1 MHKTFFILVL
11 LLLPTILVNGEDDP
25 LIRLAQ
31 LYNQEQSP
39 VYRIDFIIIKN
50 LIIDDID
57 KEEKWPELNELIL
70 NNNLIELSEKP
81 QLLIDKSFLN
91 VQNPKK
97 DDPINYRISSPTTLI
112 PEKKKNYEKVNS
124 PIAPRFYEKIILS
137 SPIDPVLKKLRLSKG
152 YRVLFESSWYQP
164 VLKQEISY
172 PVYIEAFDKK
182 NKIYGELKIYKD
194 KYLHSE
200 IIIRFSNQTD
210 QSVIKQ
216 DIKTRNFNEILESL
230 YPKKKLAAQNDK
242 YWIKTILSQIKI
254 RFESLKKDNS
264 NLQVIKINN
273 DNEPI
278 KTDLY
283 EDLFELREERKIE
296 ENEFHYIDHPYFGV
310 LVRISSLN

>member
-1 MHKTFFILVL
+1 MHKIFFIFFFL
-11 LLLPTILVNGEDDP
+11 LLSTILVNGEDDP

-31 LYNQEQSP
+31 QYNQEQSP
-39 VYRIDFIIIKN
+39 VYRIDFIVIKN

-57 KEEKWPELNELIL
+57 KEEKWPELNDLIL

-81 QLLIDKSFLN
+81 ELLIDRRFLN
-91 VQNPKK
+91 VKNPEKS
-97 DDPINYRISSPTTLI
+97 DSINYQITPPTTLI
-112 PEKKKNYEKVNS
+112 LEKEKNYEKVNS
-124 PIAPRFYEKIILS
+124 PIALRFYEKIILS
-137 SPIDPVLKKLRLSKG
+137 SPINPVLKKLRLSKG

-172 PVYIEAFDKK
+172 PVYIEAFDNK

-210 QSVIKQ
+210 QLVIKK

-230 YPKKKLAAQNDK
+230 YPKKKLATHNNK

-264 NLQVIKINN
+264 NLKVIKINN
-273 DNEPI
+273 DYEPI
-278 KTDLY
+278 KTNLF

-310 LVRISSLN
+310 LIRISSLN

>member
-1 MHKTFFILVL
+1 MHKIFFILFF

-25 LIRLAQ
+25 LMRLAQ

-39 VYRIDFIIIKN
+39 VYRIDFIVIKN
-50 LIIDDID
+50 LIIDNID
-57 KEEKWPELNELIL
+57 KQEKWPELNELIL

-81 QLLIDKSFLN
+81 VLLIDRRFLN
-91 VQNPKK
+91 VKNPEKS
-97 DDPINYRISSPTTLI
+97 DSINYQITPPTSLI
-112 PEKKKNYEKVNS
+112 LEKEKNYEKVNS
-124 PIAPRFYEKIILS
+124 PTAPRFYEKIILS
-137 SPIDPVLKKLRLSKG
+137 SPINPVLKKLRLSKG

-172 PVYIEAFDKK
+172 PVYIEAFDNKD
-182 NKIYGELKIYKD
+182 KIYGELKIYKD

-210 QSVIKQ
+210 QSVIKK

-230 YPKKKLAAQNDK
+230 YPKKKLATNNNK

-264 NLQVIKINN
+264 NLKVIKINN
-273 DNEPI
+273 DYEPI
-278 KTDLY
+278 ETDLF

-310 LVRISSLN
+310 LIRISSLN

>member
-1 MHKTFFILVL
+1 M
-11 LLLPTILVNGEDDP
+11 
-25 LIRLAQ
+25 
-31 LYNQEQSP
+31 
-39 VYRIDFIIIKN
+39 
-50 LIIDDID
+50 
-57 KEEKWPELNELIL
+57 
-70 NNNLIELSEKP
+70 
-81 QLLIDKSFLN
+81 
-91 VQNPKK
+91 
-97 DDPINYRISSPTTLI
+97 
-112 PEKKKNYEKVNS
+112 
-124 PIAPRFYEKIILS
+124 
-137 SPIDPVLKKLRLSKG
+137 
-152 YRVLFESSWYQP
+152 
-164 VLKQEISY
+164 
-172 PVYIEAFDKK
+172 YIEAFDKK

-216 DIKTRNFNEILESL
+216 DIKTRNFNEILERL
-230 YPKKKLAAQNDK
+230 YPKKKLAVKNDK

-283 EDLFELREERKIE
+283 EDLFELREERKIK

>member
-1 MHKTFFILVL
+1 
-11 LLLPTILVNGEDDP
+11 
-25 LIRLAQ
+25 
-31 LYNQEQSP
+31 
-39 VYRIDFIIIKN
+39 
-50 LIIDDID
+50 
-57 KEEKWPELNELIL
+57 
-70 NNNLIELSEKP
+70 
-81 QLLIDKSFLN
+81 
-91 VQNPKK
+91 
-97 DDPINYRISSPTTLI
+97 
-112 PEKKKNYEKVNS
+112 
-124 PIAPRFYEKIILS
+124 
-137 SPIDPVLKKLRLSKG
+137 
-152 YRVLFESSWYQP
+152 
-164 VLKQEISY
+164 
-172 PVYIEAFDKK
+172 VYIEAFDKK

-210 QSVIKQ
+210 QLVVKK

-230 YPKKKLAAQNDK
+230 YPKDELAAQNDK

>member
-1 MHKTFFILVL
+1 MHKIFFILFF

-39 VYRIDFIIIKN
+39 VYRIDFIVIKN
-50 LIIDDID
+50 LIIDNID
-57 KEEKWPELNELIL
+57 KQEKWPELNELIL

-81 QLLIDKSFLN
+81 VLLIDRRFLN
-91 VQNPKK
+91 VKNPEKS
-97 DDPINYRISSPTTLI
+97 DSINYQITPPTSLI
-112 PEKKKNYEKVNS
+112 LEKEKNYEKVNS
-124 PIAPRFYEKIILS
+124 PTAPRFYEKIILS
-137 SPIDPVLKKLRLSKG
+137 SPINPVLKKLRLSKG

-172 PVYIEAFDKK
+172 PVYIEAFDNKD
-182 NKIYGELKIYKD
+182 KIYGELKIYKD

-210 QSVIKQ
+210 QSVIKK

-230 YPKKKLAAQNDK
+230 YPKKKLATNNNK

-264 NLQVIKINN
+264 NLKVIKINN
-273 DNEPI
+273 DYEPI
-278 KTDLY
+278 ETDLF

-310 LVRISSLN
+310 LIRISSLN